1 MSKKNNGMC
10 KISLPKTKFMIWSN
24 TNVKKY
30 AISKIS
36 LLKTKFKFG
45 QKKKCQ
51 KIWNVYALSPLRQ
64 NSRFGQIQN
73 IKKYGMCKHFLFQK
87 TKFKFGQIIFF
98 FKDN

>member
-1 MSKKNNGMC
+1 MSKNMQC
-10 KISLPKTKFMIWSN
+10 VRSLSLKQNSN
-24 TNVKKY
+24 LVRE
-30 AISKIS
+30 
-36 LLKTKFKFG
+36 
-45 QKKKCQ
+45 KKCQ

-73 IKKYGMCKHFLFQK
+73 VKKYGMCKHFLFQK

>member
-1 MSKKNNGMC
+1 MSKKNIGMC
-10 KISLPKTKFMIWSN
+10 KISLPKTNSWFGQIQ
-24 TNVKKY
+24 NVNKY

-36 LLKTKFKFG
+36 ILKTKFKFG

-73 IKKYGMCKHFLFQK
+73 VKIYGMCKHFLFQK
-87 TKFKFGQIIFF
+87 TKFKFGQIFFF